1 MKKNISLNELLDCE
15 RPYIQI
21 EIYKTKQNK
30 NEIVFAISF
39 LALGT
44 FSKRPF

>member
-15 RPYIQI
+15 KPYIQI
-21 EIYKTKQNK
+21 QIHKTK

-39 LALGT
+39 LALGI